1 MRRLITLDAVAR
13 RGLRPHDL
21 GVVFSMDPSHQV
33 RAAPLMGPR
42 VAADFAA
49 RAPWIMKVPR
59 VASYRDSTFPGG
71 VALNDPTVDRFA
83 TEK

>member
-1 MRRLITLDAVAR
+1 
-13 RGLRPHDL
+13 
-21 GVVFSMDPSHQV
+21 
-33 RAAPLMGPR
+33 MGPR

-49 RAPWIMKVPR
+49 RAPWIMKVSR

-71 VALNDPTVDRFA
+71 VALKDPTVDRLT